1 MNPVRPNFF
10 AGTYIDR
17 RTEVREEA
25 DWLERALA
33 DPHCQFLLARGT
45 RQLVHAAPQPHVA
58 FVSGRHPAVAAAEPE
73 HFVLLGWF
81 RERRCVL
88 LSLAPEWPDADLPE
102 GSAFEELR
110 PLSPQLDAEEAGLLA
125 YARALA
131 LWRVRR
137 RYCGVC
143 AGPTVP
149 ARAGHSLICADP
161 ACAEEYFPR
170 IDPAIIVL
178 VTDGERA
185 LLGRQSSW
193 PTGRFSTIAGFV
205 EPGESLE
212 DAVRR
217 EVMEETGIHV
227 LGCRYDSS
235 QPWPFPASLMLG
247 FQAVGAPGAVQ
258 VGRELED
265 ARWFSRA
272 EVRSGAITL
281 PPPHSISRRLIEAW
295 LGAPL

>member
-10 AGTYIDR
+10 AGAYVDR
-17 RTEVREEA
+17 RTEQREQA
-25 DWLERALA
+25 DWLARSLA
-33 DPHCQFLLARGT
+33 DPHCRFLLSRGT
-45 RQLVHAAPQPHVA
+45 RQLLFDEPQPRIA

-73 HFVLLGWF
+73 HFALLGWF
-81 RERRCVL
+81 QQRRCVL
-88 LSLAPEWPDADLPE
+88 LFLAPEWQDVELPDGAV
-102 GSAFEELR
+102 FQELR
-110 PLSPQLDAEEAGLLA
+110 PLSPQLDADEAGLLA

-131 LWRVRR
+131 VWRARR
-137 RYCGVC
+137 RYCGAC
-143 AGPTVP
+143 GGPTRP
-149 ARAGHSLICADP
+149 ARAGHSLVCADER
-161 ACAEEYFPR
+161 CAEEYFPR

-178 VTDGERA
+178 VTDGEHA
-185 LLGRQSSW
+185 LLGRQSTW
-193 PTGRFSTIAGFV
+193 PAGRYSTIAGFV

-247 FQAVGAPGAVQ
+247 FQALGAPGAVR

-272 EVRSGAITL
+272 DLRDGRIAL

-295 LGAPL
+295 LGAQP